1 MTLEEILEDVITGD
15 DSLIVPDELQV
26 SDDYM
31 EDNTSVSELS
41 KARLLILKRKLSKII
56 KLNIALNKFGY
67 GFLNRETGKL
77 ERPEEPTDW
86 GKKYHYL
93 S

>member
-56 KLNIALNKFGY
+56 KLNTA
-67 GFLNRETGKL
+67 
-77 ERPEEPTDW
+77 
-86 GKKYHYL
+86 
-93 S
+93 